1 MVLVFGFWPGDAN
14 SRDGI
19 IFRDVVRAWPD
30 KDQAERYGANRGAI
44 LRRPSTDGPSDIAP
58 MCVPY

>member
-1 MVLVFGFWPGDAN
+1 MVLVFGFRPGDAY

-30 KDQAERYGANRGAI
+30 KDQAERYGANVVAI
-44 LRRPSTDGPSDIAP
+44 LI
-58 MCVPY
+58 